1 MKTGKRKRILK
12 RVNKFIFTITLLAL
26 IMPVFSPN
34 PAFAAKLK
42 GVITAENANYS
53 TTNELKE
60 FFENYGKLNNSKNL
74 DKLMEMYDD
83 SYLSADKFDK
93 AKLKELASDSW
104 KAYPNAKYDMK
115 VLSLNSD
122 YLNATVLVKET
133 IEGESSSKVD
143 YLSGNGYIESNAL
156 TVYYLKKFY
165 TGWKIV
171 SDYIIDEKTALKYG
185 VAKEI
190 TMKIDAPPLANAA
203 QEYSSIVR
211 IDVPKEYIALVSIN
225 NEEITFPAQKAE
237 EVFRTVKSDGIQERI
252 LKANSNKNNENAVA
266 SIGIAK
272 TNITNKNVEVNI
284 VGIAFLTSRV
294 NLSLPSI
301 PEKPAK

>member
-1 MKTGKRKRILK
+1 MKTDRRKRILK
-12 RVNKFIFTITLLAL
+12 RINKFIFTITLLAL

-122 YLNATVLVKET
+122 YQNATVLVKET

-190 TMKIDAPPLANAA
+190 TMKIDAPQLANAA

>member
-1 MKTGKRKRILK
+1 MKRI
-12 RVNKFIFTITLLAL
+12 NKFIFTVTLLAL
-26 IMPVFSPN
+26 IMPVFSPT

-74 DKLMEMYDD
+74 DKLMDMYDD

-93 AKLKELASDSW
+93 AKLKELASYSW

-122 YLNATVLVKET
+122 YQNATVLVKET
-133 IEGESSSKVD
+133 IEGESNSKVD
-143 YLSGNGYIESNAL
+143 YLNGNGYIESNAL

>member
-1 MKTGKRKRILK
+1 M
-12 RVNKFIFTITLLAL
+12 LLAL
-26 IMPVFSPN
+26 IMPAFSPT

-42 GVITAENANYS
+42 CVITAENANYS

-74 DKLMEMYDD
+74 DKLMDMYDD

-122 YLNATVLVKET
+122 YQNATVLVKET
-133 IEGESSSKVD
+133 IEGESNSKVD
-143 YLSGNGYIESNAL
+143 YLNGNGYIESNAL

-294 NLSLPSI
+294 NLSLPSL
-301 PEKPAK
+301 PEKQAK

>member
-12 RVNKFIFTITLLAL
+12 RINKFIFTITLLAL

-122 YLNATVLVKET
+122 YQNATVLVKET

>member
-1 MKTGKRKRILK
+1 MKTDKRKRILK
-12 RVNKFIFTITLLAL
+12 RINKFIFTIALLAL
-26 IMPVFSPN
+26 IMPVFSEK

-122 YLNATVLVKET
+122 YQNATVLVKET

>member
-1 MKTGKRKRILK
+1 MKTDKRKRILK
-12 RVNKFIFTITLLAL
+12 RINKFIFTITLLAL

-122 YLNATVLVKET
+122 YQNATVLVKET

-203 QEYSSIVR
+203 Q
-211 IDVPKEYIALVSIN
+211 
-225 NEEITFPAQKAE
+225 
-237 EVFRTVKSDGIQERI
+237 
-252 LKANSNKNNENAVA
+252 
-266 SIGIAK
+266 
-272 TNITNKNVEVNI
+272 
-284 VGIAFLTSRV
+284 
-294 NLSLPSI
+294 
-301 PEKPAK
+301 

>member
-1 MKTGKRKRILK
+1 MKRI
-12 RVNKFIFTITLLAL
+12 NKFIFTITLLAL
-26 IMPVFSPN
+26 IMPVFSPT

-60 FFENYGKLNNSKNL
+60 FFENYGKLNNSKHL
-74 DKLMEMYDD
+74 DKLMDMYDD

-122 YLNATVLVKET
+122 YQNATVLVKET
-133 IEGESSSKVD
+133 IEGESNSKVD
-143 YLSGNGYIESNAL
+143 YLNGNGYIESNAL

>member
-1 MKTGKRKRILK
+1 MKRI
-12 RVNKFIFTITLLAL
+12 NKFIFTIALLAL
-26 IMPVFSPN
+26 IMPVFSEK

-122 YLNATVLVKET
+122 YQNATVLVKET

>member
-1 MKTGKRKRILK
+1 MKTDKRKRILK
-12 RVNKFIFTITLLAL
+12 RINKFIFTITLLAL

-122 YLNATVLVKET
+122 YQNATVLVKET

>member
-1 MKTGKRKRILK
+1 MKTDKRKRILK
-12 RVNKFIFTITLLAL
+12 RINKFIFTITLLAL

-122 YLNATVLVKET
+122 YQNATVLVKET

-284 VGIAFLTSRV
+284 VGIAFLTSSV

>member
-122 YLNATVLVKET
+122 YQNATVLVKET

>member
-1 MKTGKRKRILK
+1 MKTDKRKRILK
-12 RVNKFIFTITLLAL
+12 RINKFIFTITLLAL
-26 IMPVFSPN
+26 IMPVFNPN

-122 YLNATVLVKET
+122 YQNATVLVKET

-171 SDYIIDEKTALKYG
+171 SDYIIDEKTVLKYG

>member
-1 MKTGKRKRILK
+1 MKTDKRKRILK
-12 RVNKFIFTITLLAL
+12 RINKFIFTITLLAL
-26 IMPVFSPN
+26 IMPVFSPH

-122 YLNATVLVKET
+122 YQNATVLVKET

>member
-1 MKTGKRKRILK
+1 
-12 RVNKFIFTITLLAL
+12 
-26 IMPVFSPN
+26 MPFLTQS
-34 PAFAAKLK
+34 ASHAAKLK

-53 TTNELKE
+53 TNDELKE
-60 FFENYGKLNNSKNL
+60 FFNDYWKLNNSKDI
-74 DKLMEMYDD
+74 DKLMNLYDD
-83 SYLSADKFDK
+83 SYVSADKFDK
-93 AKLKELASDSW
+93 TKLKELAADSW
-104 KAYPNAKYDMK
+104 KAYPKAKYDMK

-122 YLNATVLVKET
+122 YQNATVLVKET
-133 IEGESSSKVD
+133 IEGESESKVD
-143 YLSGNGYIESNAL
+143 YLNGNGYIESNAL

-171 SDYIIDEKTALKYG
+171 SDYIIDEKTSLKYG
-185 VAKEI
+185 VAKDI
-190 TMKIDAPPLANAA
+190 TMKIDAPPLASPT

-211 IDVPKEYIALVSIN
+211 IDVPKEYVALVSIN
-225 NEEITFPAQKAE
+225 NEEITIPAQKAE

-252 LKANSNKNNENAVA
+252 LKANNNKNNENAVA

-272 TNITNKNVEVNI
+272 TTITNRNVEVNI

-294 NLSLPSI
+294 NLSLPLI

>member
-1 MKTGKRKRILK
+1 MKRI
-12 RVNKFIFTITLLAL
+12 NKFIFTIMLLAL
-26 IMPVFSPN
+26 IMPAFSPT

-122 YLNATVLVKET
+122 YQNATVLVKET

-143 YLSGNGYIESNAL
+143 YLNGNGYIESNAL

-294 NLSLPSI
+294 NLSLPSL
-301 PEKPAK
+301 PEKQAK

>member
-1 MKTGKRKRILK
+1 MKTDKRKRILK
-12 RVNKFIFTITLLAL
+12 RINKFIFTITLLAL
-26 IMPVFSPN
+26 IMPVFSPT

-122 YLNATVLVKET
+122 YQNATVLVKET